1 MSKPILGV
9 DVDGVCCP
17 SIDGWKAY
25 LEYFNGFGK
34 VVHRTDGMLEY
45 DLSNMYPTVLNPYDY
60 WRKLDYAQFKPVE
73 GSVEALKQ
81 LSEHFSIVFIS
92 RIKGNHTKSKYY
104 WLREHYPFMTE
115 YVATHGKWVM
125 RGSVVAMTDDRLDVL
140 EGFPLEKRVL
150 YKTPY
155 TQHTSCDV
163 GYCIEDWKSMDV
175 YNFINYLLRI

>member
-34 VVHRTDGMLEY
+34 VVHRTDGLLEY
-45 DLSNMYPTVLNPYDY
+45 DLSNMYPNVLNPYDY
-60 WRKLDYAQFKPVE
+60 WRKLDYDQFKPME

-104 WLREHYPFMTE
+104 WLREHFPFMTE

-125 RGSVVAMTDDRLDVL
+125 SGSVVAMIDDRLDVL
-140 EGFPLEKRVL
+140 APFDYDQRVL
-150 YKTPY
+150 FKTNY
-155 TQHTSCDV
+155 TQFVECNVPYSFAQWNDSVVQRLCN
-163 GYCIEDWKSMDV
+163 M
-175 YNFINYLLRI
+175 YL